1 MNAQSTKQGR
11 QRIHVASALL
21 TCVTRAPSK
30 RARFYLN
37 NRPCHS
43 SQLNHAPPN
52 CLLRLAYSALHATK
66 KCGSAHVLD
75 VGQEVEV
82 LYRYFIM

>member
-11 QRIHVASALL
+11 IHVASGPL
-21 TCVTRAPSK
+21 TCVTRAPYK
-30 RARFYLN
+30 RARFYLD

-43 SQLNHAPPN
+43 FHPSPAPPS

-82 LYRYFIM
+82 LYLYFIM